1 MTKGINEPF
10 GFFYFLF
17 FDKHTKYIRE
27 AIERATTRAPQS
39 TQGVHEGHQA
49 KRLEKEKSQSLPTP
63 TLNQTNQQ
71 NSS

>member
-1 MTKGINEPF
+1 MNHLDFFI
-10 GFFYFLF
+10 FYFLIS
-17 FDKHTKYIRE
+17 TPNIYIRE